1 MLSGD
6 VSEEENE
13 MIVMTCANR
22 GGGSKR
28 HGDDSKER

>member
-6 VSEEENE
+6 VLAEENE

-22 GGGSKR
+22 GRGSKR
-28 HGDDSKER
+28 HGDDIEER